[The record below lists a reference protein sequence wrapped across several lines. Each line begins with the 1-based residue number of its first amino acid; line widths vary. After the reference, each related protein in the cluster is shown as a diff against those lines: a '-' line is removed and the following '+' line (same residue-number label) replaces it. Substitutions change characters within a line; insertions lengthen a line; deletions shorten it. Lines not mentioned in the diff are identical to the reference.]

1 MKVAHF
7 CTFPHG
13 GAATAAIRQHRGLQ
27 QAGVDSQ
34 FYYFIDEKDQPRG
47 DDFSKIE
54 FTPAVHEGPLAAV
67 NSYFAKRRRKR
78 IHRLYD
84 EHLTQR
90 DSSLETYA
98 MAEQP
103 EPGILDWAAID
114 ADIVN
119 LHWISFFAD
128 FPSFFKSIPNHIP
141 IVWTLHDTH
150 AFTGGCHYNGDCMK
164 FADGCGN
171 CPQVH
176 SPSPQDVS
184 LASLLAKRKAYR
196 SKKIQVVAPCKW
208 MLDLARRSSV
218 WPAKTP
224 FKKIEYGL
232 DLNKFQPVDQT
243 EARAA
248 LKLDPK
254 KRLIAFGAMEIDNPR
269 KGFDHLITA
278 LKKTK
283 ASGVDCECLVFG
295 SGEIEQT
302 ESLPKLNSLGFIDS
316 AERLCQAYSAADV
329 VVVPSIE
336 DNQPQV
342 GLEAMACG
350 TPVIAFDACGLPEYV
365 KDGKTGWLCPVTDA
379 DALAEKI
386 TASLNGDAKRFG
398 AAALKQVQT
407 RFDVRQQT
415 QKWQQLYRNCLGR

>member
-13 GAATAAIRQHRGLQ
+13 GAATAAIRQHNGLR

-34 FYYFIDEKDQPRG
+34 FYYFIDEKNQPRG
-47 DDFSKIE
+47 EDFTKVE
-54 FTPAVHEGPLAAV
+54 FVPAGHKGLLAPA
-67 NSYFAKRRRKR
+67 SSFLAKRRQRR
-78 IHRLYD
+78 IYRLYD
-84 EHLTQR
+84 EHLDQR
-90 DSSLETYA
+90 DSTLETYA

-103 EPGILDWAAID
+103 NPSVLDWGSID

-150 AFTGGCHYNGDCMK
+150 AFTGGCHYTGGCMR
-164 FADGCGN
+164 FADSCGT
-171 CPQVH
+171 CPQVC

-184 LASLLAKRKAYR
+184 LVSLLAKRKVYR
-196 SKKIQVVAPCKW
+196 NKKLQVVAPCKW

-218 WPAKTP
+218 WPAKTK

-232 DLNKFQPVDQT
+232 QLKKFQPVDQS

-248 LKLDPK
+248 LKLDPRK
-254 KRLIAFGAMEIDNPR
+254 PLIAFGAMEIDNPR
-269 KGFDHLITA
+269 KGFDHLMAA
-278 LKKTK
+278 LKKVK
-283 ASGVDCECLVFG
+283 AMGVDCECLVFG

-302 ESLPKLNSLGFIDS
+302 DWLPKLNSLGFLDS

-365 KDGKTGWLCPVTDA
+365 IDGKTGWLCPVADS
-379 DALAEKI
+379 DALADKI
-386 TASLNGDAKRFG
+386 AISFNGDAKKFG
-398 AAALKQVQT
+398 AAAVKQIQT

>member
-13 GAATAAIRQHRGLQ
+13 GAATAAIRQHNGLR
-27 QAGVDSQ
+27 QAGIDSQ
-34 FYYFIDEKDQPRG
+34 FYYFIDEKEQLRS

-54 FTPAVHEGPLAAV
+54 FISVQHQGPLASV
-67 NSYFAKRRRKR
+67 NSFFAKRRRRR

-84 EHLTQR
+84 EHLDQR
-90 DSSLETYA
+90 DPMLETYA

-103 EPGILDWAAID
+103 NPSVLDWTSID

-119 LHWISFFAD
+119 LHWLSFFAD
-128 FPSFFKSIPNHIP
+128 FPSFLKSIPKHIP

-150 AFTGGCHYNGDCMK
+150 AFTGGCHYNGNCMR
-164 FADGCGN
+164 FSDGCGD
-171 CPQVH
+171 CPQVR
-176 SPSPQDVS
+176 SPNPQDVS
-184 LASLLAKRKAYR
+184 LTSLLAKRKSYR
-196 SKKIQVVAPCKW
+196 YKKLQVVAPCKW

-218 WPAKTP
+218 WPAKTS

-232 DLNKFQPVDQT
+232 QLEKFQPIGQS

-248 LKLDPK
+248 LKLDSK
-254 KRLIAFGAMEIDNPR
+254 KRLVAFGAMEIDNPR
-269 KGFDHLITA
+269 KGFAHLMAA
-278 LKKTK
+278 LKKVK
-283 ASGVDCECLVFG
+283 AAGVDCECLVFG

-302 ESLPKLNSLGFIDS
+302 EWLPKLNSLGFLDS

-365 KDGKTGWLCPVTDA
+365 IDGKTGWLCPVADS

-386 TASLNGDAKRFG
+386 AASLNGDAKKFG
-398 AAALKQVQT
+398 AAAVKQIQK

-415 QKWQQLYRNCLGR
+415 QKWQQLYRDCLER

>member
-13 GAATAAIRQHRGLQ
+13 GAATAAIRQHNGLR
-27 QAGVDSQ
+27 QAGIDSR
-34 FYYFIDEKDQPRG
+34 FYYFIDEKEQLRS

-54 FTPAVHEGPLAAV
+54 FISVQHQGPLASV
-67 NSYFAKRRRKR
+67 NSFFAKRRRRR

-84 EHLTQR
+84 EHLDQR
-90 DSSLETYA
+90 DPMLETYA

-103 EPGILDWAAID
+103 NPSVLDWTSID

-119 LHWISFFAD
+119 LHWLSFFAD
-128 FPSFFKSIPNHIP
+128 FPSFLKSIPKHIP

-150 AFTGGCHYNGDCMK
+150 AFTGGCHYNGNCMR
-164 FADGCGN
+164 FSDGCGD
-171 CPQVH
+171 CPQVR
-176 SPSPQDVS
+176 SPNPQDVS
-184 LASLLAKRKAYR
+184 LTSLLAKRKSYR
-196 SKKIQVVAPCKW
+196 YKKLQVVAPCKW

-218 WPAKTP
+218 WPAKTS

-232 DLNKFQPVDQT
+232 QLEKFQPIGQS

-254 KRLIAFGAMEIDNPR
+254 KRLVAFGAMEIDNPR
-269 KGFDHLITA
+269 KGFAHLMAA
-278 LKKTK
+278 LKKVK
-283 ASGVDCECLVFG
+283 AAGVDCECLVFG

-302 ESLPKLNSLGFIDS
+302 EWLPKLNSLGFLDS

-365 KDGKTGWLCPVTDA
+365 IDGKTGWLCPVADS

-386 TASLNGDAKRFG
+386 AASLNGDAKKFG
-398 AAALKQVQT
+398 AAAAKQIQK

-415 QKWQQLYRNCLGR
+415 QKWQQLYRDCLER

>member
-13 GAATAAIRQHRGLQ
+13 GAATAAIRQHNGLR
-27 QAGVDSQ
+27 QAGIDSQ
-34 FYYFIDEKDQPRG
+34 FYYFIDEKEQLRS

-54 FTPAVHEGPLAAV
+54 FISVQHQGPLASV
-67 NSYFAKRRRKR
+67 NSFFAKRRRRR

-84 EHLTQR
+84 EHLDQR
-90 DSSLETYA
+90 DPMLETYA

-103 EPGILDWAAID
+103 NPSVLDWTSID

-119 LHWISFFAD
+119 LHWLSFFAD
-128 FPSFFKSIPNHIP
+128 FPSFLKSIPKHIP

-150 AFTGGCHYNGDCMK
+150 AFTGGCHYNGNCMR
-164 FADGCGN
+164 FSDGCGD
-171 CPQVH
+171 CPQVR
-176 SPSPQDVS
+176 SPNPQDVS
-184 LASLLAKRKAYR
+184 LTSLLAKRKSYR
-196 SKKIQVVAPCKW
+196 YKKLQVVAPCKW

-218 WPAKTP
+218 WPAKTS

-232 DLNKFQPVDQT
+232 QLEKFQPIGQS

-254 KRLIAFGAMEIDNPR
+254 KRLVAFGAMEIDNPR
-269 KGFDHLITA
+269 KGFAHLMAA
-278 LKKTK
+278 LKKVK
-283 ASGVDCECLVFG
+283 AAGVACECLVFG

-302 ESLPKLNSLGFIDS
+302 EWLPKLNSLGFLDS

-365 KDGKTGWLCPVTDA
+365 IDGKTGWLCPVADS

-386 TASLNGDAKRFG
+386 AASLNGDAKKFG
-398 AAALKQVQT
+398 AAAVKQIQK

-415 QKWQQLYRNCLGR
+415 QKWQQLYRDCLER

>member
-13 GAATAAIRQHRGLQ
+13 GATAAIRQHNGLR

-47 DDFSKIE
+47 DDFTKVE
-54 FTPAVHEGPLAAV
+54 FIPVQHKGPLASV
-67 NSYFAKRRRKR
+67 SSFLAKRRRRR

-84 EHLTQR
+84 EHLDQR
-90 DSSLETYA
+90 DSTLETYA

-103 EPGILDWAAID
+103 DPSVLDWSSID

-150 AFTGGCHYNGDCMK
+150 AFTGGCHYNGGCMRL
-164 FADGCGN
+164 ADSCGT
-171 CPQVH
+171 CPQVC

-184 LASLLAKRKAYR
+184 LGSLLAKRKAYR
-196 SKKIQVVAPCKW
+196 NKKLQVVAPCKW

-218 WPAKTP
+218 WPAKTK

-232 DLNKFQPVDQT
+232 QLNKFKPVDQS
-243 EARAA
+243 
-248 LKLDPK
+248 
-254 KRLIAFGAMEIDNPR
+254 GAMEIDNPR
-269 KGFDHLITA
+269 KGFDHLMAA
-278 LKKTK
+278 LKKVK
-283 ASGVDCECLVFG
+283 AAGVDCECLVFG
-295 SGEIEQT
+295 SGQIEQT
-302 ESLPKLNSLGFIDS
+302 DWLPKLNSLGFLDS

-329 VVVPSIE
+329 VVVPSVE

-350 TPVIAFDACGLPEYV
+350 TPVIA
-365 KDGKTGWLCPVTDA
+365 GWLCPVADY
-379 DALAEKI
+379 DALADKI
-386 TASLNGDAKRFG
+386 ATSLGGDAKRFG
-398 AAALKQVQT
+398 TAAVKQIQT

-415 QKWQQLYRNCLGR
+415 QKWMQLYRKCLGR